1 MLPLAMVAILQLQ
14 RCCYWLS
21 FGDGGLR
28 GRRAVA
34 SWRIT
39 VFHNALGR
47 HVSTSIAFFSLLRP
61 NDRQSYMTFLFFLS
75 PCRLIP
81 PVGVVSQT

>member
-21 FGDGGLR
+21 FGDGGIR
-28 GRRAVA
+28 GRRAA

-39 VFHNALGR
+39 VFHNSLSR
-47 HVSTSIAFFSLLRP
+47 PVSTSIAFFSLLRS
-61 NDRQSYMTFLFFLS
+61 NDRQSYMTFLFFPVSFDL
-75 PCRLIP
+75 